1 MSIKSFKLKVKFMN
15 DYIVSKPQIKQK
27 NTWLGLGSFGF
38 GLYSLISGDLQTGIT
53 GVISGLG
60 LIFSHGM

>member
-1 MSIKSFKLKVKFMN
+1 MN
-15 DYIVSKPQIKQK
+15 DYIVSKPQIRQK

-38 GLYSLISGDLQTGIT
+38 GVYSLISGDFQTGIT